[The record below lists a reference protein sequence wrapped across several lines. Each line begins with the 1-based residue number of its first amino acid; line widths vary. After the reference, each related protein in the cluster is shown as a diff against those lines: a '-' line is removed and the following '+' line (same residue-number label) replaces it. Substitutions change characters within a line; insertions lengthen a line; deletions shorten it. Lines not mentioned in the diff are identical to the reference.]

1 MVYTQRSPESALTSS
16 PVYRLMYMSSAHH
29 DMSDAELEKILAT
42 ARAFNPTQGIT
53 GLLLYVERQFLQY
66 LEGDER
72 AVEALYKS
80 IEKDPRHSGVM
91 RLFSGDYDRRIFGDW
106 SMGFERIAPVSTKQI
121 EGAIDLCQQSVRES
135 VPPEAPNEIAMFM
148 ESFYRN
154 SMGLRG
160 HG

>member
-1 MVYTQRSPESALTSS
+1 
-16 PVYRLMYMSSAHH
+16 MYMSTAPH

-42 ARAFNPTQGIT
+42 ARAFNPTKGIT

-66 LEGDER
+66 LEGDEA

-80 IEKDPRHSGVM
+80 IEKDRRHSGVM
-91 RLFSGDYDRRIFGDW
+91 RLFSGDYERRVFEDW
-106 SMGFERIAPVSTKQI
+106 SMGFQRVAPSAQKTI
-121 EGAIDLCQQSVRES
+121 EGAIDLCRQSVRDS
-135 VPPEAPNEIAMFM
+135 MPANAPNEITMFM

-154 SMGLRG
+154 SVGLRA